1 MLFFASTFIRGCG
14 ATQCRSVVGPAGQHV
29 RRWSVVVGQPLEGVI
44 FRFLILAIL
53 DLHAVELVFCWGLIK
68 ATSKHKYDLCHPESV
83 IKLPS
88 RYSECMVTV
97 ALAIGCMA
105 ASWWPASHIAAAWQ
119 PVQDTSPH
127 DWSGTST

>member
-1 MLFFASTFIRGCG
+1 MLFLASTLSVHSR
-14 ATQCRSVVGPAGQHV
+14 ATPCRSVVGPAGQHV

-97 ALAIGCMA
+97 ALAIGCMGGHQPIA
-105 ASWWPASHIAAAWQ
+105 GDILASLQFETCRA
-119 PVQDTSPH
+119 PH
-127 DWSGTST
+127 ADP